1 MTDVTSPR
9 STVRLWI
16 GAYLIA
22 TFGTAALF
30 KAGVISGWPG
40 PLLIAVLGGGGS
52 NAGPFL
58 RRSWN
63 SGGEKSL

>member
-30 KAGVISGWPG
+30 KAGIISGWPG
-40 PLLIAVLGGGGS
+40 IGLFLASFLLLFALVR
-52 NAGPFL
+52 AAE
-58 RRSWN
+58 RAQAA
-63 SGGEKSL
+63 SGCT